1 TKHSLKDT
9 ETKRFVEFLSSQQGN
24 TIFKKYG
31 WTK

>member
-1 TKHSLKDT
+1 
-9 ETKRFVEFLSSQQGN
+9 KRFVEFLSSQQGN

>member
-1 TKHSLKDT
+1 
-9 ETKRFVEFLSSQQGN
+9 FVEFLSSQQGN